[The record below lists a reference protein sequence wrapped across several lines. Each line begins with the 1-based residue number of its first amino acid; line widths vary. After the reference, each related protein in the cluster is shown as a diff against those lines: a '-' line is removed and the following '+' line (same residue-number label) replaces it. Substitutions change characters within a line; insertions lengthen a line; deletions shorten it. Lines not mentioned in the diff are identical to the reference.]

1 MNDLLISWGFP
12 AEYADMLDET
22 IVAVLIILLAVG
34 LNYFF
39 QAVVAGGIK
48 RYIRRF
54 PRRWNTLL
62 VERKVIHHLLHVV
75 PGVLIYA
82 LLPVAFVK
90 GKGLLDFSQRM
101 CAIYIIVAL
110 LLTLNSVL
118 LVMLDIYNSK
128 EIRKNHPIRGLVQ
141 VLQVLI
147 FFLGGIMVVSVL
159 IDKSPVTL
167 FAGLGA
173 AATVLMLIFKD
184 SILGFVSGVQLSA
197 NDMLRIGDWVT
208 LPNGSA
214 DGIVKEITLNTVK
227 IQNWDNTITT
237 IPPYTMVNSTFQNW
251 RGMQESGGRRVDKRI
266 WLDLDTVR
274 FTTAQELDNLRTVK
288 RKEVADKIKVARGYG
303 DLSEN
308 AEYDAA
314 KEEQAI
320 VEARIADL
328 EATLKVARIIDDN
341 DLSQD
346 TVSIGMRVKILAV
359 GDDEDEAEEYD
370 ITGSTEADMDY
381 NRISD
386 ESPVGA
392 ALVGHK
398 AGDEVA
404 VTLPNGNII
413 DYKIL
418 AVSRSK

>member
-1 MNDLLISWGFP
+1 MP
-12 AEYADMLDET
+12 KE
-22 IVAVLIILLAVG
+22 
-34 LNYFF
+34 
-39 QAVVAGGIK
+39 VV
-48 RYIRRF
+48 
-54 PRRWNTLL
+54 
-62 VERKVIHHLLHVV
+62 
-75 PGVLIYA
+75 
-82 LLPVAFVK
+82 
-90 GKGLLDFSQRM
+90 
-101 CAIYIIVAL
+101 
-110 LLTLNSVL
+110 
-118 LVMLDIYNSK
+118 
-128 EIRKNHPIRGLVQ
+128 
-141 VLQVLI
+141 
-147 FFLGGIMVVSVL
+147 
-159 IDKSPVTL
+159 VTHEGYKKL
-167 FAGLGA
+167 
-173 AATVLMLIFKD
+173 
-184 SILGFVSGVQLSA
+184 
-197 NDMLRIGDWVT
+197 
-208 LPNGSA
+208 
-214 DGIVKEITLNTVK
+214 E
-227 IQNWDNTITT
+227 
-237 IPPYTMVNSTFQNW
+237 
-251 RGMQESGGRRVDKRI
+251 
-266 WLDLDTVR
+266 
-274 FTTAQELDNLRTVK
+274 QELDNLRTVK

-320 VEARIADL
+320 VEASIADL